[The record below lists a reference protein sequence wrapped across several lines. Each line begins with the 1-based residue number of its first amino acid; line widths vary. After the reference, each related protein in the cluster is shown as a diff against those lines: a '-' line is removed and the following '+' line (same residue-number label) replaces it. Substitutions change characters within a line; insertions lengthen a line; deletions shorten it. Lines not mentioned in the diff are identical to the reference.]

1 MILNK
6 YLSIAISGCLFLLMM
21 LIASISVIV
30 FFGGNQIPVLGVFF
44 VLIFYFITKAFYNY
58 LRNDDF
64 YKNTKKHKSDKK
76 GEKYWVKGE
85 KDIKK
90 VFIIVW
96 VIVILI
102 LAALS
107 LILYSYNNATL

>member
-6 YLSIAISGCLFLLMM
+6 NLSIVISGCLFLLLM

-30 FFGGNQIPVLGVFF
+30 FFNGNQMSVIGVFS
-44 VLIFYFITKAFYNY
+44 VVIFYFITKAFYNY
-58 LRNDDF
+58 LRNDNF
-64 YKNTKKHKSDKK
+64 YKNTKRHTSDKK

-85 KDIKK
+85 SDNKK
-90 VFIIVW
+90 VFIIIW
-96 VIVILI
+96 VLVILV

-107 LILYSYNNATL
+107 LVLYSYNNALI